1 MTRPQ
6 MTKFRTV
13 TMVGAL
19 FIALSACADL
29 PLEDFSAIPPEKEA
43 RAHPVQYAHTVRFAP
58 GDERL
63 VIVELERLELFLARI
78 DARRGD
84 LVFVAIPEA
93 TNARTLRLDERR
105 HQSVAA
111 YLSLSR
117 IETRLAEGEFALE
130 APAEDTVAVV
140 VSRYAVA
147 LPGCPDWSEHPGRTF
162 NNTVS
167 RNLGCASATNL
178 GLMVANPADLE
189 AGRRPGPMDGTFGV
203 LAIQRYQKGETTP
216 LAPEDIGA
224 IESQQK
230 TGQGGGNQP

>member
-6 MTKFRTV
+6 MTQFLTV

-19 FIALSACADL
+19 FIALTGCADL
-29 PLEDFSAIPPEKEA
+29 RLDDWSAIPVEKEA
-43 RAHPVQYAHTVRFAP
+43 RAHRVQYAHTVHFAP

-63 VIVELERLELFLARI
+63 AIVERQRLKTFLDRI
-78 DARRGD
+78 GAGRGD
-84 LVFVAIPEA
+84 RVVVVVPEA
-93 TNARTLRLDERR
+93 ATAQVLRLDERR
-105 HQSVAA
+105 RQVVTAF
-111 YLSLSR
+111 LSLSR
-117 IETRLAEGEFALE
+117 IESWPAVGDFAVEPPAGE
-130 APAEDTVAVV
+130 TVAVV
-140 VSRYAVA
+140 VRRYAVT
-147 LPGCPDWSEHPGRTF
+147 LPGCPDWSERPGRTF

-189 AGRRPGPMDGTFGV
+189 GGRRPGPMDGAFGV

-230 TGQGGGNQP
+230 SSQSGGNK

>member
-1 MTRPQ
+1 MTRSQ
-6 MTKFRTV
+6 AAQFLTV
-13 TMVGAL
+13 TLVGAL
-19 FIALSACADL
+19 LIVLSACADL
-29 PLEDFSAIPPEKEA
+29 PLEDWSAIPAERQA

-63 VIVELERLELFLARI
+63 VIAERQRLETFLTRI
-78 DARRGD
+78 GAGRGD
-84 LVFVAIPEA
+84 RVVVAVPEA
-93 TNARTLRLDERR
+93 ANARSLRLDERR
-105 HQSVAA
+105 RQAVAA

-117 IETRLAEGEFALE
+117 IETRPAEGELALE
-130 APAEDTVAVV
+130 APAQDTVAVV
-140 VSRYAVA
+140 VSRYAVT
-147 LPGCPDWSEHPGRTF
+147 LPGCPDWSERPGRTF

-189 AGRRPGPMDGTFGV
+189 SGRRPGPMDGTFGV
-203 LAIQRYQKGETTP
+203 LAIQRYQRGETTP

-230 TGQGGGNQP
+230 SGQGRGNQP

>member
-1 MTRPQ
+1 MTIPQ
-6 MTKFRTV
+6 MPQFLTV

-19 FIALSACADL
+19 FIALTACADL
-29 PLEDFSAIPPEKEA
+29 RLEDWSAVPAEKEA
-43 RAHPVQYAHTVRFAP
+43 RAHAVQYAHTVRFAP

-63 VIVELERLELFLARI
+63 AIVERQRLQTFLTRI
-78 DARRGD
+78 GAGRGD
-84 LVFVAIPEA
+84 RVVVAVPEA
-93 TNARTLRLDERR
+93 ATARALRLDERR
-105 HQSVAA
+105 RQAVAA

-117 IETRLAEGEFALE
+117 IQPQPAARDFAVAPPAGE
-130 APAEDTVAVV
+130 TVAVV
-140 VSRYAVA
+140 VRRYAVT
-147 LPGCPDWSEHPGRTF
+147 LPGCPEWSERPGRTF

-189 AGRRPGPMDGTFGV
+189 GGRRPGPMDGAFGV

-230 TGQGGGNQP
+230 SSQGRGNQQ